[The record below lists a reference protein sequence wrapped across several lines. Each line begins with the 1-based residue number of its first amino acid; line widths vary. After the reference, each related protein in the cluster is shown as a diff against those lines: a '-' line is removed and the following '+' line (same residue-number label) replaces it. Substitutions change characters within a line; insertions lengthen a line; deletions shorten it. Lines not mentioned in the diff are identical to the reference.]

1 MNVLSLCGSREN
13 RNVIF
18 SFVWFLL
25 FPNSHDISRGK
36 KKCQRNSFA
45 DKPVLQL
52 PTSHCKL
59 LLRKEILL
67 SLFGKLLNQ
76 TKTNYFFQNL
86 KLVQARIQELE
97 RRVVRCA
104 KDESELAQLQVKQQQ
119 ILASGKPVNTNIGQ
133 TLPGTPAS
141 SMTQVSSFV
150 SFISLALFC
159 LFVFAVLTV
168 LSFKSQTCNS
178 DVDIVS
184 AAIFFFKCL
193 RKQCPNPGSV
203 SSLMQYF
210 YFSKIVDHCK
220 RRHVLPSNLSFQ

>member
-1 MNVLSLCGSREN
+1 
-13 RNVIF
+13 
-18 SFVWFLL
+18 
-25 FPNSHDISRGK
+25 
-36 KKCQRNSFA
+36 
-45 DKPVLQL
+45 
-52 PTSHCKL
+52 
-59 LLRKEILL
+59 LRKEILL

-159 LFVFAVLTV
+159 LFVFAVL
-168 LSFKSQTCNS
+168 SFNSQAQNS
-178 DVDIVS
+178 DVVIVS
-184 AAIFFFKCL
+184 VAICFSSAAESNTQIL
-193 RKQCPNPGSV
+193 
-203 SSLMQYF
+203 
-210 YFSKIVDHCK
+210 
-220 RRHVLPSNLSFQ
+220 VLFHH

>member
-1 MNVLSLCGSREN
+1 MNVLSFCGSSEN
-13 RNVIF
+13 KNVIF

-25 FPNSHDISRGK
+25 FPNSHDVSQGK

-141 SMTQVSSFV
+141 SMTQVSSIA
-150 SFISLALFC
+150 SFISVPLFY
-159 LFVFAVLTV
+159 LSV

-184 AAIFFFKCL
+184 AAIRF
-193 RKQCPNPGSV
+193 
-203 SSLMQYF
+203 SSASESNVQ
-210 YFSKIVDHCK
+210 I
-220 RRHVLPSNLSFQ
+220 RVLYHHWCNIFIFQK

>member
-1 MNVLSLCGSREN
+1 
-13 RNVIF
+13 
-18 SFVWFLL
+18 
-25 FPNSHDISRGK
+25 
-36 KKCQRNSFA
+36 
-45 DKPVLQL
+45 
-52 PTSHCKL
+52 
-59 LLRKEILL
+59 LRKEILL

-141 SMTQVSSFV
+141 SMTQVSSIA
-150 SFISLALFC
+150 SFISVPLFY
-159 LFVFAVLTV
+159 LSV

-184 AAIFFFKCL
+184 AAIRF
-193 RKQCPNPGSV
+193 
-203 SSLMQYF
+203 SSASESNVQ
-210 YFSKIVDHCK
+210 I
-220 RRHVLPSNLSFQ
+220 RVLYHH